1 MSLLKN
7 ISRYQELH
15 ADIGELPLYNNIHNN
30 STWLCQAEG
39 WINTWFMNI
48 STVKQVLPELVA
60 ILPNSDRSVEQPIE
74 VTVTICHILI
84 NLSHASV
91 SNTSAIINQGALP
104 KIISI
109 STKDN
114 GYGFIFR
121 KTRFSVMWCI
131 IKLTIKLFYVTY
143 LIHSFNSQL
152 NLGLDPHVRARR
164 LVFYFIP
171 YGGIQSCIA
180 VSKRWNVCIL
190 Q

>member
-1 MSLLKN
+1 
-7 ISRYQELH
+7 
-15 ADIGELPLYNNIHNN
+15 
-30 STWLCQAEG
+30 
-39 WINTWFMNI
+39 MNI

-60 ILPNSDRSVEQPIE
+60 ILPNSDRSVEQPKE
-74 VTVTICHILI
+74 VTVMICHILI

-91 SNTSAIINQGALP
+91 SNTCAIINQGAIP

-121 KTRFSVMWCI
+121 ETRFSVMGCI
-131 IKLTIKLFYVTY
+131 IKLTIKLIYVTY

-152 NLGLDPHVRARR
+152 NLGLDPHVQARW

-180 VSKRWNVCIL
+180 VSKR
-190 Q
+190 